1 VTNSTQ
7 PLPSEYIHRGI
18 SSAPTSIHK
27 AFHILELLA
36 TSEGALSLG
45 KISEACG
52 LPKPSAVRLLQTLHD
67 LGYVE
72 RPLDSREYRIGGRV
86 AIFAGTDPHRGL
98 KAAAHPWL
106 SALHREFNE
115 TVNLGILSG
124 EKITYVDYLETSR
137 PLRMIVAPGSDDSWD
152 RTALGRAVVAAM
164 PAAAR
169 EKFLDRCSFGETDV
183 AARLSR
189 LSLMR
194 GKLEEFIACGHAWE
208 MEEAVEGAGCVAVS
222 LAARG
227 YPQAAISIS
236 VPIQRLGEERRAAMV
251 SGLLKIARPDHKPGK

>member
-1 VTNSTQ
+1 VINQNDTTRT
-7 PLPSEYIHRGI
+7 ERIHADV
-18 SSAPTSIHK
+18 SAAPTSIHK
-27 AFHILELLA
+27 AFHVLELLA
-36 TSEGALSLG
+36 VSDGSVSLG
-45 KISEACG
+45 KIADACG

-72 RPLDSREYRIGGRV
+72 RPLDSREYRLGGRIS
-86 AIFAGTDPHRGL
+86 IFSGTDPHREL

-106 SALHREFNE
+106 SALHKEFNE
-115 TVNLGILSG
+115 TVNLEILSG

-137 PLRMIVAPGSDDSWD
+137 PLRMIVAPGSDDLWD

-169 EKFLDRCSFGETDV
+169 EKLLERCTFGERDV

-194 GKLEEFIACGHAWE
+194 RKIKSFIASGHAWE

-251 SGLLKIARPDHKPGK
+251 SGLLKIAKPDRKTGK